1 MRLEGFV
8 PKGEPDF
15 VVREMC
21 YERTKTLL
29 V

>member
-8 PKGEPDF
+8 PKREPDF
-15 VVREMC
+15 VVREM
-21 YERTKTLL
+21 YHERTKTLL